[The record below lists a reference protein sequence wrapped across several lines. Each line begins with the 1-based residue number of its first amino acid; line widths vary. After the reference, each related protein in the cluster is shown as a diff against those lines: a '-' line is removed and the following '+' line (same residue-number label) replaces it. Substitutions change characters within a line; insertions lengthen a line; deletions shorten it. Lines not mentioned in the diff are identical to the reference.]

1 VDKGTKL
8 KRRKHPEP
16 SKWKQNV
23 SMNKRLGGVSYT
35 NKKGHIKG
43 AKQVGPR
50 CTSGY
55 CKKSSLRDC
64 ETISEEQREWIF
76 KQFWSMNT
84 WSERRLYITTL
95 VTKVSAY
102 YIIIVL

>member
-1 VDKGTKL
+1 MS
-8 KRRKHPEP
+8 R
-16 SKWKQNV
+16 
-23 SMNKRLGGVSYT
+23 NKRLRGVSYT
-35 NKKGHIKG
+35 NKKGQIKE
-43 AKQVGPR
+43 AKQMGPR

-64 ETISEEQREWIF
+64 EAISAEQREWIF

-95 VTKVSAY
+95 VTKVSAH
-102 YIIIVL
+102 IIIEL